1 MVSINRI
8 LKDKDFISKLSLVFF
23 FSISWLSIS
32 SNYQNLLIFSSNES
46 ITVIQILNFF
56 RTALNILIFPILI
69 FLFIKMLNEIDDFR
83 FKKNLFFLIPL
94 GYFICQIPALFYT
107 TNSIENF
114 YYILSSINFIMI
126 MTLSVKTFKANEI
139 LILAYVTFIILFMVL
154 MITFFKDLI
163 NFIFNN
169 DIGKKFYGSINTVLG
184 ENYIRSSGASRISLI
199 LLIIY
204 STILMRYINSQ
215 ILKTIP
221 LFVFSTIVF
230 LYESRAGVILLILF
244 IISSFL
250 FNKKEFLK
258 NIKKYLFFCIFF
270 PFLCSIQ
277 INYLH
282 SPASGNFRTAEE
294 LQVFKKHKELRLS
307 EDRST
312 LSEDG
317 STLSEDG
324 STLSEDGSTLSKDGT
339 ALKKIMPNIAFNFLC
354 DVAKCN
360 DNSQRLLN
368 KDKLLTTSG
377 RVDDWKDLIIQ
388 FYNKGDNLIF
398 GYGAQGDRYLINQT
412 ASNGTL
418 YALSSSGVVGLLFFL
433 TFSIAAGLHILKY
446 FFTNRKNNTINHF
459 SIFILLIL
467 GVRSLIESSYALFG
481 IDFILFYMSYA
492 LADKYNRI

>member
-1 MVSINRI
+1 MVFINKI
-8 LKDKDFISKLSLVFF
+8 LKDKDFISKISLVFF

-46 ITVIQILNFF
+46 VTIIQILNFF

-94 GYFICQIPALFYT
+94 VYFIFQIPALFYT
-107 TNSIENF
+107 TNSVENL
-114 YYILSSINFIMI
+114 YYILSSINLIMI
-126 MTLSVKTFKANEI
+126 MTLSVKIFKTNEI
-139 LILAYVTFIILFMVL
+139 LILVYVTFIVLFMVL

-169 DIGKKFYGSINTVLG
+169 GIGKKFYGSINTILG

-324 STLSEDGSTLSKDGT
+324 S
-339 ALKKIMPNIAFNFLC
+339 ALKKIIPDIAFNFLC

-446 FFTNRKNNTINHF
+446 FFKNRKNNPINHL
-459 SIFILLIL
+459 SIFILLII

-481 IDFILFYMSYA
+481 VDFILFYMSYA
-492 LADKYNRI
+492 LAEKYNRILQ

>member
-107 TNSIENF
+107 TNSVENL
-114 YYILSSINFIMI
+114 YYILSSLNLIMI
-126 MTLSVKTFKANEI
+126 MTLSVKIFKTNEI
-139 LILAYVTFIILFMVL
+139 LILVYVTFIVLFMVL

-169 DIGKKFYGSINTVLG
+169 GIGKKFYGSINTILG

-204 STILMRYINSQ
+204 STVLMRCINSQ

-324 STLSEDGSTLSKDGT
+324 STLSKDGT

-360 DNSQRLLN
+360 DKSQRILN

-377 RVDDWKDLIIQ
+377 RIDDWKDLINQ
-388 FYNKGDNLIF
+388 FYNKGNNLIF

-412 ASNGTL
+412 ASNGIL

-433 TFSIAAGLHILKY
+433 IFSIAAGLHILKY

>member
-1 MVSINRI
+1 MVFINKI
-8 LKDKDFISKLSLVFF
+8 LKDKDFISKISLVFF

-46 ITVIQILNFF
+46 VTIIQILNFF
-56 RTALNILIFPILI
+56 RTALNICIFPILI

-94 GYFICQIPALFYT
+94 VYFIFQIPALFYT
-107 TNSIENF
+107 TNSVENL
-114 YYILSSINFIMI
+114 YYILSSINLIMI
-126 MTLSVKTFKANEI
+126 MTLSVKIFKTNEI
-139 LILAYVTFIILFMVL
+139 LILVYVTFIVLFMVL

-169 DIGKKFYGSINTVLG
+169 GIGKKFYGSINTILG

-204 STILMRYINSQ
+204 STVLMRCINSQ

-250 FNKKEFLK
+250 FNKKEFL
-258 NIKKYLFFCIFF
+258 NHVKKYFFFCIFF
-270 PFLCSIQ
+270 PFLVSIQ

-282 SPASGNFRTAEE
+282 SPASGNFRTVGELETFKEHEE
-294 LQVFKKHKELRLS
+294 LSK
-307 EDRST
+307 
-312 LSEDG
+312 DG

-324 STLSEDGSTLSKDGT
+324 S
-339 ALKKIMPNIAFNFLC
+339 ALKKIIPDIAFNFLC

-360 DNSQRLLN
+360 DKSQRMLN

-377 RVDDWKDLIIQ
+377 RIDDWKDLINQ
-388 FYNKGDNLIF
+388 FYNKGNYLIF

-412 ASNGTL
+412 ASNGIL

-433 TFSIAAGLHILKY
+433 IFSIAAGLHILKY
-446 FFTNRKNNTINHF
+446 FFKNRKNNPINHL
-459 SIFILLIL
+459 SIFILLII

-481 IDFILFYMSYA
+481 VDFILFYMSYA
-492 LADKYNRI
+492 LAEKYNRILQ